1 MFPQPEPFDTWAARR
16 EALLPGDRAV
26 VAAAMDRVNPCYM
39 PRNHH
44 VEEVLAAAELGDLG
58 PFRRLLDVVSR
69 PFDQRPGLEHY
80 TGPAPRG
87 SAPHITYCGT

>member
-1 MFPQPEPFDTWAARR
+1 
-16 EALLPGDRAV
+16 
-26 VAAAMDRVNPCYM
+26 MDRVNPCYI

-44 VEEVLAAAELGDLG
+44 VEEALARAELGDME
-58 PFRRLLDVVSR
+58 PFHRLLDVVSR

-80 TGPAPRG
+80 TGPAPPG